1 MNLPAS
7 PADFEAALRR
17 IERGLATIDD
27 ALLIRDYVGQLEA
40 GMEYFYEELRREQES
55 SERLLRALNEA
66 FNMGS
71 GVYRP

>member
-1 MNLPAS
+1 MSLPPS

-27 ALLIRDYVGQLEA
+27 AILIREYVGEIEDALD
-40 GMEYFYEELRREQES
+40 YFREGLRQERESNAIFARAMNQ
-55 SERLLRALNEA
+55 ALNE
-66 FNMGS
+66 GS